1 MERTIRVD
9 VVGKTDLQGEKGRKG
24 QAEMSGDPKKTVFV
38 GNLDFASKEQD
49 LRVFF
54 EGLVIAEKG
63 PPPSISDESASEAED
78 DESEG
83 EDGDEKKG
91 PANGVKKSR
100 TWVKRVRIIRD
111 KDTQMG
117 KGFGY
122 VQFAVCLFLS
132 CTWKRRMFNTRTS
145 SFSK

>member
-1 MERTIRVD
+1 MAILVKENGSRHCHVE
-9 VVGKTDLQGEKGRKG
+9 GEIGGR
-24 QAEMSGDPKKTVFV
+24 SPRS
-38 GNLDFASKEQD
+38 NASKEQD

-132 CTWKRRMFNTRTS
+132 CAWKR
-145 SFSK
+145 KDV